1 MGKLYTADF
10 ETTTDIEDC
19 RVWAFALCEIG
30 NPDNFIYGNSIDEF
44 MKICKSRDE
53 NKKIWFHNLKFD
65 GTFIFYWLLSHGYTC
80 IKDKSERKDK
90 TFTTLISDM
99 GRFYSI
105 EVYFDVTK
113 NITNK
118 VTFMDSL
125 NIFNFGVEQVAISFD
140 LPIRKLKLDYHQK
153 REVGHILTDEEISY
167 IKNDAEIMARA
178 LDIMFKEGYTK
189 MTIGS
194 DALADFKEKVNF
206 KNYFPVLEKSVD
218 EFIRNSYKGG
228 WVYVNP
234 IYKEKIIKKGIVI
247 DKNSMYPSQMYNKDM
262 PFGDPIFFNGEY
274 KSDILYP
281 LFVQQLSCTFEIK
294 KNMLPTIQIKN
305 YISSFNPQE
314 YLTSSNGE
322 LVTLTLTS
330 VDLELFFKH
339 YDVSDITYHGGFK
352 FKKIKGLFCNYIDY
366 WMNEKN
372 KAKKEGNSAM
382 YLISKLFLNSL
393 YGKFGLNPNVRGK
406 YPTLENDIVKYHFYP
421 IEERDSIYVPL
432 ASFITSY
439 ARYDIIENAQAIRN
453 YTLEKYGEDYFIY
466 TDTDSIHTKYLT
478 EEELSK
484 IIELDDYK
492 LGAYKVENVF
502 RRGLFIRQKCYIE
515 EDEKGNISTTIA
527 GLPKKM
533 GKYINFNNFKKG
545 FSILASD
552 KEKIHKLRFKNV
564 KGGVVL
570 VDTDFTIK

>member
-10 ETTTDIEDC
+10 ETTTDLEDC
-19 RVWAFALCEIG
+19 RVWAYALCEIG
-30 NPDNFIYGNSIDEF
+30 NIDNFIYGNSIDDF
-44 MKICKSRDE
+44 MKICRDRNE

-65 GTFIFYWLLSHGYTC
+65 GAFILYWLLSHGYKC
-80 IKDKSERKDK
+80 IKDKADRHDK

-99 GRFYSI
+99 GQFYSI

-118 VTFMDSL
+118 VTFLDSL
-125 NIFNFGVEQVAISFD
+125 KILNFSVEKIAKSFD
-140 LPIRKLKLDYHQK
+140 LPIRKLEIDYHEK
-153 REVGHILTDEEISY
+153 REVGHILTQEEIDY
-167 IKNDAEIMARA
+167 IRNDVEIMSRA
-178 LDIMFKEGYTK
+178 LDIMFKQGHTK

-194 DALADFKEKVNF
+194 DALSNFKEMINF
-206 KNYFPVLEKSVD
+206 KNYFPVLDKEID
-218 EFIRNSYKGG
+218 EFIRLSYKGG

-234 IYKEKIIKKGIVI
+234 LYKEKQVEKGIVI
-247 DKNSMYPSQMYNKDM
+247 DKNSMYPSQMYYKDM
-262 PFGDPIFFNGEY
+262 PFGDPIFY
-274 KSDILYP
+274 KGKYKENILYP
-281 LFVQQLSCTFEIK
+281 LYIQQLTCSFEIK
-294 KNMLPTIQIKN
+294 DNMLPTIQVKN
-305 YISSFNPQE
+305 YVSSFNPQE
-314 YLTSSNGE
+314 YLTTSNGE
-322 LVTLTLTS
+322 LVTLTLTN

-339 YDVSDITYHGGFK
+339 YNVSDITYHGGFM
-352 FKKIKGLFCNYIDY
+352 FKKIKGLFKKYIDY

-372 KAKKEGNSAM
+372 KAKKDGNSAM

-406 YPTLENDIVKYHFYP
+406 YPSLEDDVLKYHFYP
-421 IEERDSIYVPL
+421 SEERDSIYCPL

-439 ARYDIIENAQAIRN
+439 ARYDIIENAQAIRD
-453 YTLEKYGEDYFIY
+453 YTLKKYNKDYFLY
-466 TDTDSIHTKYLT
+466 TDTDSIHCLYLT
-478 EEELSK
+478 EEELEK
-484 IIELDDYK
+484 IIHLDEYK

-515 EDEKGNISTTIA
+515 EDEEGNISTTVA

-533 GKYINFNNFKKG
+533 GKYINFDNFKKG
-545 FSILASD
+545 FSILASEKD
-552 KEKIHKLRFKNV
+552 KIHKLRFKNV